1 LFLAQVKF
9 SSFVLKGCF
18 GLILTLQVGLAQSQ
32 ELTNSDSFLNTVIPA
47 PRFIVSND
55 ELSYFDGFQITRNFE
70 KISSEDSILPN
81 DIVGLNQTEIALL
94 QSLLNPH
101 KSDITTSKNLMNLEF
116 VQRTELHLDENP
128 EYSIVRK
135 KGSLMVMATSYS
147 GFFNAIQT
155 LSQLMESNHNEKGY
169 YLPSQLAIRD
179 EPQFTWRGMHLDV
192 SRHFFPVTFIK
203 KYIDILSRYK
213 INRFHWHLTDDQG
226 WRIEIK
232 KYPRLTQIGGI
243 RAETMTAKNFNPYV
257 GDGMEHSGVYTQE
270 EIRDVIAYARLRN
283 IEIIPEIEMPGH
295 ARAALAAYPELSCT
309 GQKLSVPTTWGVFED
324 VYCNR
329 ESTFQFLFNVL
340 DEVIALF
347 PSKVIHIGG
356 DEVPKTRWNA
366 CRECQ
371 KIRDDHQLKDAHELQ
386 SYFIQR
392 IDSFVTSKGR
402 TLIGWDE
409 ILEGG
414 LAKNAMVMSWRGTEG
429 GIAAANMGHY
439 VVMTPGTHCYFD
451 HYQDTSGLEPL
462 AIGGYTSLEKVYA
475 YKPIPE
481 QLAEQR
487 RHFILG
493 AQANM
498 WTEYMATESHVEY
511 MLLPRIC
518 ALSEVLWGTTK
529 DFADFEERLK
539 SHFEIFERNNWNYR
553 K

>member
-1 LFLAQVKF
+1 
-9 SSFVLKGCF
+9 
-18 GLILTLQVGLAQSQ
+18 
-32 ELTNSDSFLNTVIPA
+32 
-47 PRFIVSND
+47 
-55 ELSYFDGFQITRNFE
+55 
-70 KISSEDSILPN
+70 
-81 DIVGLNQTEIALL
+81 
-94 QSLLNPH
+94 
-101 KSDITTSKNLMNLEF
+101 M
-116 VQRTELHLDENP
+116 
-128 EYSIVRK
+128 
-135 KGSLMVMATSYS
+135 
-147 GFFNAIQT
+147 
-155 LSQLMESNHNEKGY
+155 
-169 YLPSQLAIRD
+169 
-179 EPQFTWRGMHLDV
+179 
-192 SRHFFPVTFIK
+192 
-203 KYIDILSRYK
+203 
-213 INRFHWHLTDDQG
+213 
-226 WRIEIK
+226 
-232 KYPRLTQIGGI
+232 
-243 RAETMTAKNFNPYV
+243 
-257 GDGMEHSGVYTQE
+257 
-270 EIRDVIAYARLRN
+270 
-283 IEIIPEIEMPGH
+283 
-295 ARAALAAYPELSCT
+295 
-309 GQKLSVPTTWGVFED
+309 
-324 VYCNR
+324 
-329 ESTFQFLFNVL
+329 
-340 DEVIALF
+340 IALF

-439 VVMTPGTHCYFD
+439 VVMTPGSHCYFD

-518 ALSEVLWGTTK
+518 ALSEVLWGTTE